1 MGTGTKRIT
10 ARVNIDVRELLERAA
25 ALSGISSINAFVLN
39 AAIEKAHQIV
49 QKEQTLTLSKQDA
62 MLLVE
67 ALDSEESHPRL
78 QKAFKRYTKSVDENR
93 SS

>member
-1 MGTGTKRIT
+1 MSTGTKRIT

-25 ALSGISSINAFVLN
+25 ALSGISSLNAFVLN

-67 ALDSEESHPRL
+67 ALDNEESHPRL
-78 QKAFKRYTKSVDENR
+78 QKAFKRYTKSVNENR